1 LGSKASTKN
10 ITPEIDQ
17 VEQELEKE
25 IEKKRFR
32 KALRSTIFSLITV
45 AAIAVIISVFFLP
58 VLRLYGSSM
67 TPGLNDGDIV
77 IALKK
82 QEYEAGEVVGLYYG
96 NKLLVKRIIAGPGD
110 KVDIDEVGNVYVN
123 NELLVEDYLDE
134 KNYGEVTID
143 LPYQVPE
150 NRWFVMGDHRSTSID
165 SRNRTVGT
173 ISNDQI
179 VGTLIFRIWP
189 LDSLGKIE

>member
-1 LGSKASTKN
+1 MGSKASTKN